1 MVEDAECV
9 GLLRAYSS
17 DGSRLAPPILKVL
30 TENSDRVF
38 PEIEVDVTHFAKH
51 GLRLLDRT
59 PAQRLLPKGSWLPSL
74 SAPWEIR
81 ATC

>member
-1 MVEDAECV
+1 MVEDVECV

-17 DGSRLAPPILKVL
+17 NRSRPAPPILKVL
-30 TENSDRVF
+30 TENSDQVF
-38 PEIEVDVTHFAKH
+38 PEIEVDVIHFAKH
-51 GLRLLDRT
+51 VLQLLCHT
-59 PAQRLLPKGSWLPSL
+59 HGQRLLPKGSQLPSL